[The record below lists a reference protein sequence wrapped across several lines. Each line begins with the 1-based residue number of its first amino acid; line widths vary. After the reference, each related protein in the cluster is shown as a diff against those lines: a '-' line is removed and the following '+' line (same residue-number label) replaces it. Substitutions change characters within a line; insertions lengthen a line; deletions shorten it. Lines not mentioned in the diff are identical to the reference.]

1 MAELMERSARLGS
14 LLPYRKAA
22 EVMAEFL
29 PIKPTESFVTLR
41 RRTLKLGER
50 LDERARERAWFEPPS
65 TTERRQM
72 ELDLPN
78 DPERE
83 FVVSIDTA
91 HVRASRAEAGRNFE
105 IVIARCGR
113 GGRGSRPGRYF
124 TTADTAKRELQS
136 RTLQALQSEG
146 YAGHGEVTVLS
157 DGAEIMKR
165 LPKALPRPTTHII
178 DWFHIAMKIQPL
190 QQIADHIVRWR
201 DAGNSEMAQV
211 DANVRS
217 LKWKLWHG
225 QTDRALDQLETM
237 TSEFAKLRERG
248 NLSATRLLHLA
259 HPLLTYVRSN
269 KGAIINYGA
278 RYRSGRR
285 IATALAEFRR
295 EFVGGTADGQK
306 AADAMV
312 KTRRPSSASGSG
324 RRFQWESSGAHHV
337 QATETSPSIEDRV
350 AVRADTAA
358 AQDGLTPQL
367 IYRSPRPQRLER
379 EHALMSRRRDGRG
392 RSAPGPHH
400 RVQIDVVGHVR
411 SQHHSGDVSRRYRLG
426 AHGSAGPASCR

>member
-1 MAELMERSARLGS
+1 MERSARLGS

-41 RRTLKLGER
+41 HRTLKLGER

-105 IVIARCGR
+105 IVVARCGR

-165 LPKALPRPTTHII
+165 LPKALPQPTTHII

-190 QQIADHIVRWR
+190 QQVADHIVRWR

-269 KGAIINYGA
+269 KSAIINYGA

-285 IATALAEFRR
+285 IATALAESGVNSLVARR
-295 EFVGGTADGQK
+295 
-306 AADAMV
+306 MV
-312 KTRRPSSASGSG
+312 KKQQM
-324 RRFQWESSGAHHV
+324 QWSKRGAHLLL
-337 QATETSPSIEDRV
+337 Q
-350 AVRADTAA
+350 VRAAVLNGDLGERLTYKPPKQAHRSRIAWLFEPTPPLLKTA
-358 AQDGLTPQL
+358 
-367 IYRSPRPQRLER
+367 
-379 EHALMSRRRDGRG
+379 
-392 RSAPGPHH
+392 
-400 RVQIDVVGHVR
+400 
-411 SQHHSGDVSRRYRLG
+411 
-426 AHGSAGPASCR
+426 